1 MIYEKERR
9 RRRGKV
15 KYSLLLAKNVGW
27 RISFL
32 PFLEQIP

>member
-9 RRRGKV
+9 RRNKV

-27 RISFL
+27 RTSFI